1 MRIPGREEIISG
13 NEIHL
18 LFLSSTELMI
28 FVPGK
33 IF

>member
-1 MRIPGREEIISG
+1 VRIPGREEIISG
-13 NEIHL
+13 KKIHL

-33 IF
+33 KF